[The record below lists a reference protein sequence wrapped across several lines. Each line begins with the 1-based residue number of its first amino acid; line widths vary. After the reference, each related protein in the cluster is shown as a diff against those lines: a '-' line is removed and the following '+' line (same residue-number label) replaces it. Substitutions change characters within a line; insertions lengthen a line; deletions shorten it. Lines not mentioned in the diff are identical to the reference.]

1 MQAKPYHVLRPARYT
16 RAAAATAL
24 AISFCTQ
31 VWAQSIQPGLWETSS
46 KIAGGSGEAGQKMS
60 QLQSQMAN
68 MPPEQR
74 KAMEQMMSPE
84 AQKAR
89 MAQMQQQMTKMPPEQ
104 RKAME
109 QAMNTM
115 SNMSMG
121 SDGGA
126 LIKMCIT
133 QEMIDRKDWM
143 GKTEG
148 KCTRTASPSVGN
160 VQKFGF
166 TCTDPA
172 SSGEGTLTFLSKT
185 SYTSSMK
192 INAVRNGK
200 PESMAFESSAK
211 FLGTDCGAV
220 KPLSAATQ
228 K

>member
-1 MQAKPYHVLRPARYT
+1 MQAKPYHVLRLARHA
-16 RAAAATAL
+16 RAAGATML
-24 AISFCTQ
+24 AISLSTA

-46 KIAGGSGEAGQKMS
+46 KIAGGSGEAGQKLS
-60 QLQSQMAN
+60 QLQNQTAN
-68 MPPEQR
+68 MSPEQR

-89 MAQMQQQMTKMPPEQ
+89 MAQMQQQLAKLPPEQ

-109 QAMNTM
+109 QAMSAM

-121 SDGGA
+121 SDGNTM
-126 LIKMCIT
+126 IKMCIT

-148 KCTRTASPSVGN
+148 KCTRTASPAVGN

-172 SSGEGTLTFLSKT
+172 SSGEGTLTFQNKN

-192 INAVRNGK
+192 INMVRNGK
-200 PESMAFESSAK
+200 PESITFEGSSR
-211 FLGTDCGAV
+211 FLGADCGAV
-220 KPLSAATQ
+220 KPITSAQ